1 MPVFLLSSLQA
12 LRPVLG
18 AHKGNRC
25 VHHSPPYYSL
35 SSLQAL
41 VRELDEARQKLE
53 RREREAREAQAAAKA
68 AEAQAAAEAA
78 NKVRD
83 SGCGAAEGFLLRWW
97 LAALA
102 FHHSSACHRIA
113 QPIFPAPPCP
123 PCLQV
128 HAAEAAQKKA
138 ESELVQMRA
147 REAALYLTPE
157 PDAPPQQLPQAVAAE
172 SSLAA
177 SPIAQVGA
185 MTTTTGGA
193 LGLARLGEHVGPVST
208 MVSTARGWADSLGM
222 QLLTVLAGALVIGGA
237 VVMVQRYKQ
246 RSGGWA

>member
-1 MPVFLLSSLQA
+1 MMLPDSTLPWPIPMAAVALIAESEGCRLKAYKCPAGVWTIGWGETDGVHPGDTCTQA
-12 LRPVLG
+12 QADRWLCDDLADRAAAVRRLCTEYPTDHQLG
-18 AHKGNRC
+18 AL
-25 VHHSPPYYSL
+25 VSL
-35 SSLQAL
+35 AY
-41 VRELDEARQKLE
+41 
-53 RREREAREAQAAAKA
+53 
-68 AEAQAAAEAA
+68 
-78 NKVRD
+78 NI
-83 SGCGAAEGFLLRWW
+83 G
-97 LAALA
+97 LAALGK
-102 FHHSSACHRIA
+102 SSVLRAHNA
-113 QPIFPAPPCP
+113 GD
-123 PCLQV
+123 
-128 HAAEAAQKKA
+128 HAAAARAFGLWNKA
-138 ESELVQMRA
+138 KVGGVLTVLPGLTTRRA

-222 QLLTVLAGALVIGGA
+222 QPLTVLAGALVIGGA